1 MLFAQ
6 QVFSGDRL
14 NLGLREMAVLA
25 VVLIVIAL
33 FTKPEAVL
41 DHMRGLLGRL
51 VPFLKPK
58 PVVEA
63 YEPPDFLELHAQLTE
78 LSLSQGGLY
87 NQPLADMYGLYL
99 KQGAEGETDAT
110 KT

>member
-14 NLGLREMAVLA
+14 NLGLREMAILA
-25 VVLIVIAL
+25 GVLIVMAL

-41 DHMRGLLGRL
+41 DHLRGLLGRVL
-51 VPFLKPK
+51 PFVKPS
-58 PVVEA
+58 PVVEE
-63 YEPPDFLELHAQLTE
+63 YEPPEFLELHAALTE

-87 NQPLADMYGLYL
+87 NQPLADMYQLYL
-99 KQGAEGETDAT
+99 KQGAKGETDAA